1 MTAKEKEFTRL
12 VKQHKQTIYSICF
25 MHATNKDETQDM
37 MQEALIQ
44 LWRSFDTFRGESNI
58 RTWIW
63 RVCSNVCISYC
74 RKENKQASTLH
85 LELADVLDSME
96 SEENKQIAMLHERI
110 HSLLPFDR
118 TIVLLWM
125 ECLSYDEIGQILGI
139 TTKNVSVRLLRIKEQ
154 LRKMSSKEND

>member
-1 MTAKEKEFTRL
+1 MTAKEKGFTRL

-37 MQEALIQ
+37 MQEALMQ

-74 RKENKQASTLH
+74 RKENKQTSILH

-154 LRKMSSKEND
+154 LRKMSNKEND

>member
-25 MHATNKDETQDM
+25 MHATIKDETQDM

-154 LRKMSSKEND
+154 LRKMSNKEND

>member
-12 VKQHKQTIYSICF
+12 VKHHKQTIYSICF

-139 TTKNVSVRLLRIKEQ
+139 TTKNVSVRLLSIKDQ
-154 LRKMSSKEND
+154 LRKMSNKEND